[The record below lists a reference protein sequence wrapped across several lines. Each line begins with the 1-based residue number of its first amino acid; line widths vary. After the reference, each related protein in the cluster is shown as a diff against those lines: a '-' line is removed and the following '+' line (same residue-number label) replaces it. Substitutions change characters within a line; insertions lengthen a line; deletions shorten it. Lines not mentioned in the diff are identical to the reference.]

1 MILKFQ
7 EKSRWIVFGEIDHVE
22 YEEIKK
28 SEGDAQG
35 CSKGN
40 TLMYQPPYSSGEAGN
55 RFIELS
61 FFTKNMNE
69 ATVINAYSPIYLMN
83 DQGRTVEII

>member
-7 EKSRWIVFGEIDHVE
+7 ERSRWIVFGEIDHVE
-22 YEEIKK
+22 YEEIKR
-28 SEGDAQG
+28 SEGEDQG

-40 TLMYQPPYSSGEAGN
+40 TLIYQPPYSSGAAAS
-55 RFIELS
+55 RFIEIA
-61 FFTKNMNE
+61 FFTKNMTE

-83 DQGRTVEII
+83 DQGRTVETI